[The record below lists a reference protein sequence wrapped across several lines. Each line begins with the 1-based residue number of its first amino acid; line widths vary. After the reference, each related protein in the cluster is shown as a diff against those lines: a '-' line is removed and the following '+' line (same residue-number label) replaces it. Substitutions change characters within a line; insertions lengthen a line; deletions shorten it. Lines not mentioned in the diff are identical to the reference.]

1 MSDYIKREDAIK
13 SIKPMVGIWADD
25 GRFYVD
31 YQRVLDIINNELSAD
46 VVEVVHAYDKEIYP
60 SLFECSNCGWS
71 CEDTYGGEPCN
82 RNSNTYDYCPNC
94 GARIEYKVKEQEH
107 E

>member
-31 YQRVLDIINNELSAD
+31 YQRVLDIINNEPSAD
-46 VVEVVHAYDKEIYP
+46 VAEVVRCKDCKKRNTRTCMMNNNVGMNKD
-60 SLFECSNCGWS
+60 LF
-71 CEDTYGGEPCN
+71 DD
-82 RNSNTYDYCPNC
+82 DYCSYGKP
-94 GARIEYKVKEQEH
+94 KEQEH

>member
-1 MSDYIKREDAIK
+1 MSRYIDADKAKKHFGDYFEKIGVARRYAESIIDNAI
-13 SIKPMVGIWADD
+13 PT
-25 GRFYVD
+25 
-31 YQRVLDIINNELSAD
+31 AD
-46 VVEVVHAYDKEIYP
+46 VVEVVHAYDKNIYP

-71 CEDTYGGEPCN
+71 CNDTYSGEPCN
-82 RNSNTYDYCPNC
+82 RNDNTYDYCPNC